1 MNVMKN
7 NLIKLKLKKNKSD
20 IFYDNNLLF
29 ETMPMRGLKTEKKNS
44 TIMPK

>member
-29 ETMPMRGLKTEKKNS
+29 ETMPMRGLNTEKKNS